1 MQKECCENTGSTNNA
16 RSTNV
21 SIDSDKTANMDDISK
36 SIKKQ
41 LQDSEKR
48 MDKKL
53 LSVFDKV
60 DKKLDDNFKAMN
72 DKFFKPIQ
80 DQLIIM
86 SSNVEKN
93 RADIEECRNNIAKL
107 KAAKMMTLE

>member
-1 MQKECCENTGSTNNA
+1 
-16 RSTNV
+16 
-21 SIDSDKTANMDDISK
+21 MDDISK

-53 LSVFDKV
+53 LNVFDKV

-72 DKFFKPIQ
+72 DTFFKPIQ
-80 DQLIIM
+80 DQLKLM
-86 SSNVEKN
+86 SSKVEKN
-93 RADIEECRNNIAKL
+93 CADIEECKNNIAKL
-107 KAAKMMTLE
+107 SAAKNDDASTIDIGDEITKQIKK